1 MSDRRE
7 FLKLTAATLATIAIS
22 KSAHAESPHLD
33 LEEITIAELQSG
45 LQSGKWTSASLTR
58 AYLDRIAALDKSG
71 PKLNSIIE
79 LNPDAESIA
88 AQADA
93 DRKSGKVRGPLHGI
107 PVLIKDN
114 ISTADRM
121 QTTAG
126 SLALIGAGAPNN
138 KDAFM
143 AAQLRRAGA
152 VLLGKT
158 NLSEWA
164 NFRSGHSTSAWS
176 GRGGQTHNP
185 YALDRNPSGSSSGT
199 GAAVS
204 GNLCA
209 VGIGTETDGSI
220 VSPSC
225 SNGLVGI
232 KPTVGLVSRAGI
244 IPISHTQDTAGPMAR
259 CVADAAA
266 LLAVIAGADPD
277 DAATSASAGHISP
290 DYTKFTDP
298 NGLRGLRIGV
308 VAKFAKATA
317 EVDKL
322 FQESVAAMKS
332 AGAEIIDNLDF
343 ATQGKFDEA
352 ENVVLQCEFKADL
365 NKYLAALGPQAKVRT
380 LADVIA
386 FNDAHAATEMPYF
399 GQEEMIKSQARPG
412 LDSDEYKKALADC
425 RRLSRDEGIDAML
438 RKDRLDVLI
447 GITGTPAWFTDWVN
461 GDAFGF
467 SDSSLA
473 AVAGYPHITVP
484 MGYIFGLPVGI
495 SFIGAAW
502 SEPTLIKAAYAYE
515 QATKHRRAPKFLPTV
530 QFS

>member
-7 FLKLTAATLATIAIS
+7 FLKLTAATLATVAM
-22 KSAHAESPHLD
+22 AHAETKMPFPD
-33 LEEITIAELQSG
+33 LEEITVADLQKG
-45 LQSGKWTSASLTR
+45 LASGKWTSLTLMR
-58 AYLDRIAALDKSG
+58 AYLDCIHAFDKSG

-79 LNPDAESIA
+79 LNPDAEAIA

-93 DRKSGKVRGPLHGI
+93 ERKAGRIHGPLHGI

-114 ISTADRM
+114 IATADRM

-126 SLALIGAGAPNN
+126 SLALVGAGAPNN
-138 KDAFM
+138 KDAFV
-143 AAQLRRAGA
+143 AAQLRRGGA

-164 NFRSGHSTSAWS
+164 NWRSGHSTSGWS
-176 GRGGQTHNP
+176 GRGGQTRNP

-204 GNLCA
+204 ANLCA

-244 IPISHTQDTAGPMAR
+244 VPISHTQDTAGPMAR

-266 LLAVIAGADPD
+266 LLTVIAGADPD
-277 DAATSASAGHISP
+277 DEATSASSGHIAP
-290 DYTKFTDP
+290 DYTRFLDP
-298 NGLRGLRIGV
+298 DGLRGLRIGIIG
-308 VAKFAKATA
+308 KFAKVTSGI
-317 EVDKL
+317 DKL
-322 FQESVAAMKS
+322 FAEAVAAMKS
-332 AGAEIIDNLDF
+332 AGAEVIDNVDF
-343 ATQGKFDEA
+343 ATMGKFDEA
-352 ENVVLQCEFKADL
+352 ENIVLDYEFKADV
-365 NKYLAALGPQAKVRT
+365 NQYLAALGPHAKVRT
-380 LADVIA
+380 LADVID
-386 FNDAHAATEMPYF
+386 FNIAHAAQEMPYF
-399 GQEEMIKSQARPG
+399 GQEVLIRSQGRTG

-425 RRLSRDEGIDAML
+425 RRLSRSEGIDAML
-438 RKDRLDVLI
+438 KKDRLDVLI

-467 SDSSLA
+467 SNSSLA

-502 SEPTLIKAAYAYE
+502 SEPTLIRAAYAYE
-515 QATKHRRAPKFLPTV
+515 QATKHRRAPKFSPTV